1 MKNGLLDEKY
11 VKSCRVRTGR
21 SVRGLCLPPCA
32 SRAERREVER
42 VLSEAL
48 SGLGG
53 DLAGTYYPLSGMTK
67 EQEQQLID
75 VRTRPHAHLAWTIHK
90 HATNVHVQ
98 YSHSDDKCLVSF
110 ACRTT
115 SCFNDRQVR

>member
-75 VRTRPHAHLAWTIHK
+75 VRTRPHARTAFTIY
-90 HATNVHVQ
+90 Q
-98 YSHSDDKCLVSF
+98 L
-110 ACRTT
+110 RTHM
-115 SCFNDRQVR
+115 